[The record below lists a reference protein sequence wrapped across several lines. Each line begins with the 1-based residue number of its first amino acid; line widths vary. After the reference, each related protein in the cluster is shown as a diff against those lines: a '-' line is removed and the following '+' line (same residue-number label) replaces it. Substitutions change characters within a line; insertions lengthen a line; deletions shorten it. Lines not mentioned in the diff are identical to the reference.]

1 MLTGAMAKDGQIR
14 LLTDGSENYIQVIGG
29 RNDDWRIQASTDLLS
44 WSNLA
49 AFGTILSNPTNGPAR
64 SVGAVSNGIQFYRA
78 AKTDGLYDPTLLRTI
93 SLTFTQNNWPTLLT
107 SARTAGTSVY
117 CSLLTMDNGAT
128 NYGVGARYRGN
139 TSFTG
144 MGGGGAPVKKSLNL
158 DIGYSDTN
166 ASLMGF
172 GTLNLN
178 NAYGDET
185 IMRESLYFNVMRQ
198 YAVSPACCLAQV
210 YINGA
215 NWGVYSCAQ
224 QENGDL
230 IKEYFPSNDGDR
242 WRAPNMATGGGGG
255 PGGGSSG
262 TSAFGY
268 LSNTNL
274 STYKANYELKS
285 DYNTNAWPRLI
296 QAIYVLNNTPAAQF
310 RDKVEDYF
318 AVDRWLWF
326 LAIENIFADDDSYW
340 NKGAD
345 YCFYYEPESGRIHPV
360 EHDGNEA
367 FTAGDASLTPIRG
380 ASDANRPMIS
390 KLLAVPELRQRYL
403 AHMRTVLSENFNP
416 AAMTALIDR
425 YQSISVAAITADPKK
440 GYTSMTTYNTDITA
454 IKTFVN
460 TRYKFLTNHA
470 ELKPLAPNIV
480 AVYAPTSMVAQ
491 GQISSIT
498 AQVAANGANGIDS
511 VWLYYRSKTYGRFT
525 SVQMLDDGAHGDG
538 SGNDGVFGAS
548 VTNISAGAK
557 VHFYVEARSANSAKA
572 ACFAPAR
579 AEQDSFSYRVALT
592 TATQSPVLI
601 NELMA
606 SNKSSLADPQGEFD
620 DWIELRNI
628 TDRDV
633 DLTGR
638 YLSDEEKNPKKWQF
652 PAGTKIPA
660 AGYLIVWA
668 DEDGTAAS
676 GLHASFKL
684 SALGETVYLIDTDEN
699 LNIALDYVSFGAQ
712 EEDRSC
718 GRTAADGNVWAIMDP
733 TPGAANR

>member
-1 MLTGAMAKDGQIR
+1 
-14 LLTDGSENYIQVIGG
+14 
-29 RNDDWRIQASTDLLS
+29 
-44 WSNLA
+44 
-49 AFGTILSNPTNGPAR
+49 
-64 SVGAVSNGIQFYRA
+64 
-78 AKTDGLYDPTLLRTI
+78 
-93 SLTFTQNNWPTLLT
+93 
-107 SARTAGTSVY
+107 
-117 CSLLTMDNGAT
+117 
-128 NYGVGARYRGN
+128 
-139 TSFTG
+139 
-144 MGGGGAPVKKSLNL
+144 
-158 DIGYSDTN
+158 
-166 ASLMGF
+166 
-172 GTLNLN
+172 
-178 NAYGDET
+178 
-185 IMRESLYFNVMRQ
+185 
-198 YAVSPACCLAQV
+198 
-210 YINGA
+210 
-215 NWGVYSCAQ
+215 
-224 QENGDL
+224 
-230 IKEYFPSNDGDR
+230 
-242 WRAPNMATGGGGG
+242 
-255 PGGGSSG
+255 
-262 TSAFGY
+262 
-268 LSNTNL
+268 
-274 STYKANYELKS
+274 
-285 DYNTNAWPRLI
+285 
-296 QAIYVLNNTPAAQF
+296 
-310 RDKVEDYF
+310 
-318 AVDRWLWF
+318 
-326 LAIENIFADDDSYW
+326 
-340 NKGAD
+340 
-345 YCFYYEPESGRIHPV
+345 V

-470 ELKPLAPNIV
+470 ELEPLAPNIV